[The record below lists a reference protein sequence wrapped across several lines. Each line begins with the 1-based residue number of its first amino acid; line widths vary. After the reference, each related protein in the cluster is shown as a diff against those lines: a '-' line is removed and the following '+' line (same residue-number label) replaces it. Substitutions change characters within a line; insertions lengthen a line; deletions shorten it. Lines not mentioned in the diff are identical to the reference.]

1 MYIAKIFKRIKSEL
15 TYFRA
20 VTMADNA
27 HSRYG
32 CDYFV
37 MPTESG
43 KLIVINKEEYRL
55 FRNRKW
61 TPREV
66 KARDL
71 YRECLYHTSCNS
83 HKAKVAKKRKY
94 LRWKGLY

>member
-1 MYIAKIFKRIKSEL
+1 MNIRKIFKRIKYEL
-15 TYFRA
+15 MYFRA
-20 VTMADNA
+20 VSMADKA
-27 HSRYG
+27 HVKYG

-37 MPTESG
+37 MPTESD
-43 KLIVINKEEYRL
+43 KLIVINKEEYRI

-61 TPREV
+61 TPKSV

-71 YRECLYHTSCNS
+71 YRECVYHTACRST
-83 HKAKVAKKRKY
+83 KAKVSKKRKY